1 MLRATCHVFS
11 CLYIRY
17 YGITYVYGLQ
27 HVSLNVF
34 FEICQSG
41 TCIVCGDM
49 KGLLSGPVRV
59 DDIVIGLSVVCR

>member
-17 YGITYVYGLQ
+17 YICVWIATCFKYI
-27 HVSLNVF
+27 LNVF

-59 DDIVIGLSVVCR
+59 DDVVIGLSVVCR